1 MAFTETITAFQLYEN
16 ATDYY
21 GIADIQLPELN
32 QITEEIDGAGV
43 AGKYTSVIIGHLEAM
58 KMTLNMRNPTA
69 IAYQLFTPEE
79 HQLDLRANM
88 QERDHV
94 KGVHNVAVKHVIKAR
109 PLNLKPGKVGMYT
122 TGDASVEYAV
132 DYFAT
137 YIDGKEVLVADPFNY
152 IYRVNG
158 KDYLEDVRKNLGKA

>member
-1 MAFTETITAFQLYEN
+1 MAFTETMTAFALYEN

-21 GIADIQLPELN
+21 GIADIQLPTLA

-43 AGKYTSVIIGHLEAM
+43 AGKYTSIVKGHLEAM
-58 KMTLNMRNPTA
+58 KMTLNMRNPTD

-79 HQLDLRANM
+79 HQLDLRVNI
-88 QERDHV
+88 QERDRV
-94 KGVHNVAVKHVIKAR
+94 NGTRDVCVKHVVRVR
-109 PLNLKPGKVGMYT
+109 PINFNPGKVANYS

-137 YIDGKEVLVADPFNY
+137 YIDGKEKMVADPFNY

-158 KDYLEDVRKNLGKA
+158 KDYLEDVRKNIGKA